1 MRSALYSLLAG
12 LAGLLSNASVFAE
25 NDRPNVVF
33 ILTDNQ
39 GAWHLG
45 CYGNPDFLTP
55 NIDRMAMEGVR
66 FTRAFS
72 NNAVCSPTRA
82 TFLTGLTPSQHGV
95 HRYLSAGKAQMG
107 PKAYYTL
114 EEFTTIPEILSNDG
128 YVCGLSGKWHL
139 GDNLHPQDG
148 FTFWTT
154 KTHGHSLGF
163 LNQEVIDEGRLRKEP
178 KHLSEYWTDRGIE
191 FIEQSRRDHPEKPF
205 FLFLAYNGPYS
216 LSGAMKEAVP
226 SPWSDPYV
234 DHPLPSFPRPGKVHP
249 WQRNQ
254 QELIGDVRIG
264 RNLAGQVTAVDSG
277 VGRIFETLKKL
288 DLDEDTLVIYAA
300 DQGAVAGHAGFWGMG
315 DHTDP
320 IHGRDGTMHIPM
332 IFRWPGKIP
341 ANRIED
347 HIVTNYDFAPSLLS
361 FLGRPMPDQGQKS
374 PGRDF
379 SPALRGEK
387 LTNWDDVVFYDFENV
402 RHIRTGDWKYVERL
416 GQAPEFELFDLKA
429 DPDELT
435 NLAGQKAHSELQAGL
450 RDRLHAWFEKHV
462 DPKWDLWK
470 GGKSKSGVGTQKYIN
485 KALKKHA
492 QAKGEIPPEHQ
503 SIELQG
509 LHAYP
514 NRESV
519 AAGLSGGSVKVN
531 AKNGALVWWKTTRDM
546 NPIQEPCRK

>member
-1 MRSALYSLLAG
+1 MKNTLLCFFTGVVSLLLTGQLHAK
-12 LAGLLSNASVFAE
+12 
-25 NDRPNVVF
+25 NDPPNIVF

-45 CYGNPDFLTP
+45 CYGNPDFQTP
-55 NIDRMAMEGVR
+55 NIDRMAEEGVR

-82 TFLTGLTPSQHGV
+82 TFLTGLTPSQHGI
-95 HRYLSAGKAQMG
+95 HRYLSAGKSQMG
-107 PKAYYTL
+107 PEAYYTL
-114 EEFTTIPEILSNDG
+114 EEFTTLPEMLSQAG

-154 KTHGHSLGF
+154 KAHGHSLGF
-163 LNQEVIDEGRLRKEP
+163 LNQEVIDDGKLRNEK

-191 FIEQSRRDHPEKPF
+191 FIEKSRLEQPDKPF

-216 LSGAMKEAVP
+216 LSTAMKEPVP

-234 DHPLPSFPRPGKVHP
+234 DHPLPSFPRPSKIHP

-254 QELIGDVRIG
+254 HELIGDVQIG
-264 RNLAGQVTAVDSG
+264 RNLAGQVTAIDAG
-277 VGRIFETLKKL
+277 VGRIMETLKKL
-288 DLDEDTLVIYAA
+288 DLDGNTLVIYTA

-315 DHTDP
+315 DHTNP

-341 ANRIED
+341 ANRVED
-347 HIVTNYDFAPSLLS
+347 HLVTNYDFMPSLLS
-361 FLGRPMPDQGQKS
+361 FLGRSMPQHSPTPS

-379 SPALRGEK
+379 SPALHGEK
-387 LTNWDDVVFYDFENV
+387 LSNWHDVVFYDFENV

-435 NLAGQKAHSELQAGL
+435 NLAGQKVHTVIQARL
-450 RDRLHAWFEKHV
+450 RDRLHAWFKRHA
-462 DPKWDLWK
+462 DPKWDLWT
-470 GGKSKSGVGTQKYIN
+470 GGKSKSGIGTQEYIN
-485 KALKKHA
+485 AAL
-492 QAKGEIPPEHQ
+492 
-503 SIELQG
+503 
-509 LHAYP
+509 
-514 NRESV
+514 
-519 AAGLSGGSVKVN
+519 
-531 AKNGALVWWKTTRDM
+531 
-546 NPIQEPCRK
+546 RK

>member
-1 MRSALYSLLAG
+1 MIPVYSLPENIPLATASF
-12 LAGLLSNASVFAE
+12 LALLSRAAKITLGLVIVGFVAAFPIGPLLAE
-25 NDRPNVVF
+25 KDPPNIVF

-45 CYGNPDFLTP
+45 CYGNPDFQTP
-55 NIDRMAMEGVR
+55 HIDRLAKEGIR

-95 HRYLSAGKAQMG
+95 HRYLAQGGAQMG
-107 PKAYYTL
+107 PDAYYTL
-114 EEFTTIPEILSNDG
+114 EEFTTLPEILSEAG
-128 YVCGLSGKWHL
+128 YVSGLSGKWHL

-154 KTHGHSLGF
+154 KTHGHSTGF
-163 LNQEVIDEGRLRKEP
+163 LNQEVIDDGELRTED

-191 FIEQSRRDHPEKPF
+191 FIEKSRRDHPDKPF

-216 LSGAMKEAVP
+216 LHTAVKEPVP

-234 DHPLPSFPRPGKVHP
+234 DHPLPSFPRPERVHP

-254 QELIGDVRIG
+254 KELIGDVQIG
-264 RNLAGQVTAVDSG
+264 RNLAGQVTAVDAG
-277 VGRIFETLKKL
+277 VGRIMDTLERL
-288 DLDEDTLVIYAA
+288 HLDEDTLVIYTA

-315 DHTDP
+315 DHANP

-341 ANRIED
+341 ANRVED
-347 HIVTNYDFAPSLLS
+347 HLVTNYDFMPSLLS
-361 FLGRPMPDQGQKS
+361 FLGRSMPPYSPTPS

-387 LTNWDDVVFYDFENV
+387 LTDWDDVVFYDFENV
-402 RHIRTGDWKYVERL
+402 RHIRTLEWKYVERL
-416 GQAPEFELFDLKA
+416 GQAPEFELYDLKS

-435 NLAGQKAHSELQAGL
+435 NLAGLNAHAAMQERL
-450 RDRLHAWFEKHV
+450 RERLHAWFKRHA
-462 DPKWDLWK
+462 DPKWDLWN
-470 GGKSKSGVGTQKYIN
+470 GGRSKSKVGTQGYIDTALN
-485 KALKKHA
+485 KA
-492 QAKGEIPPEHQ
+492 
-503 SIELQG
+503 
-509 LHAYP
+509 
-514 NRESV
+514 R
-519 AAGLSGGSVKVN
+519 
-531 AKNGALVWWKTTRDM
+531 
-546 NPIQEPCRK
+546 